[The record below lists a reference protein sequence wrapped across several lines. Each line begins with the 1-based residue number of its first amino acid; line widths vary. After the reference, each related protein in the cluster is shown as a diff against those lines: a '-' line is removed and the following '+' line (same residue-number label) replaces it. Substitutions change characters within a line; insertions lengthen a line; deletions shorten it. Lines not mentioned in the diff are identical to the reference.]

1 MGVSTDAI
9 LVYGV
14 ALQEDAISTDEINRH
29 DSEEDA
35 PETGPAW
42 LAWSGETEDGVGI
55 LTHQSG
61 SCPAHLVVIA
71 KTERQAWRG
80 HPQRIDPARLTVHPS
95 WDGKIAAALKR
106 WGLDK
111 KVDRKT
117 NPKAKPAWLLCSYWS
132 E

>member
-1 MGVSTDAI
+1 MPS
-9 LVYGV
+9 
-14 ALQEDAISTDEINRH
+14 
-29 DSEEDA
+29 
-35 PETGPAW
+35 
-42 LAWSGETEDGVGI
+42 
-55 LTHQSG
+55 
-61 SCPAHLVVIA
+61 
-71 KTERQAWRG
+71 
-80 HPQRIDPARLTVHPS
+80 QRIDPARLTVHPL